1 MATLGSLQST
11 LGLTQPARAPSLWLR
26 ARQMVWL
33 ARPVAVASVAVPVV
47 AQVALHSAQAPVV
60 ITDTP
65 AELLQRPTDDPPMTE
80 ELLRVLRASGG
91 L

>member
-1 MATLGSLQST
+1 M
-11 LGLTQPARAPSLWLR
+11 
-26 ARQMVWL
+26 
-33 ARPVAVASVAVPVV
+33 PV
-47 AQVALHSAQAPVV
+47 L

-65 AELLQRPTDDPPMTE
+65 AEWLQRSTDDPPMTE